1 MSDRSTVERP
11 AAALRR
17 NAEMSINNLTF
28 LVGVG
33 AIVAT
38 VVGGSC
44 STNVRIGELHAEIR
58 DVRAEIRDVRA
69 EVGGV
74 RTELGMQIGGV
85 RTELGMQIGGVRT
98 ELGMQIGGVRTE
110 LGAQVDDSRAQVGGL
125 RAEVG
130 AEIRDVRAEVRGV
143 RARVE
148 ALEDSTT
155 ASFATVH
162 RQLSAVAVCMLEI
175 RSLVGGDDPDRGGAS
190 TACDSA
196 VRAILAPS
204 APTGR

>member
-17 NAEMSINNLTF
+17 SAETSINNLTF
-28 LVGVG
+28 LLGVG

-85 RTELGMQIGGVRT
+85 RTELG
-98 ELGMQIGGVRTE
+98 
-110 LGAQVDDSRAQVGGL
+110 AQVDDSRAQVGGL

-130 AEIRDVRAEVRGV
+130 AEIRDVRAEIRGV

-148 ALEDSTT
+148 ALEDSTA

-162 RQLSAVAVCMLEI
+162 RQLAAVAVCMLEI
-175 RSLVGGDDPDRGGAS
+175 RSLVGGDNPDRGGAS

-204 APTGR
+204 APNGR

>member
-1 MSDRSTVERP
+1 
-11 AAALRR
+11 
-17 NAEMSINNLTF
+17 MSINNLTF
-28 LVGVG
+28 LLGVG

-44 STNVRIGELHAEIR
+44 STNVRIGELQAEIR
-58 DVRAEIRDVRA
+58 DVRAEIRDLRAEVRDVRA
-69 EVGGV
+69 EVRGV
-74 RTELGMQIGGV
+74 RTELGV
-85 RTELGMQIGGVRT
+85 
-98 ELGMQIGGVRTE
+98 QIGGVRTE

-148 ALEDSTT
+148 ALEDSTA

-162 RQLSAVAVCMLEI
+162 RQLAAVAVCMLEI
-175 RSLVGGDDPDRGGAS
+175 RSLVGVDDPDRGGAS

>member
-28 LVGVG
+28 LLGVG

-69 EVGGV
+69 EV
-74 RTELGMQIGGV
+74 GGV

-148 ALEDSTT
+148 ALEDSTA

-162 RQLSAVAVCMLEI
+162 RQLAAVAVCMLEI
-175 RSLVGGDDPDRGGAS
+175 RSLVGGDNPDRGGPP

>member
-28 LVGVG
+28 LLGVG

-44 STNVRIGELHAEIR
+44 STNVRIGELH
-58 DVRAEIRDVRA
+58 AEIRDVRA

-148 ALEDSTT
+148 ALEDSTA